1 MTPEGLTPT
10 SHIALGLLT
19 MLGQATP
26 YDLEQ
31 TAPGASGHCRTTGSR
46 QVGACRYLTEEQ
58 EPDGRRRKSY
68 GFPDPGRQTLGIWLA
83 NPTPKLRDG
92 GFWTEHAA

>member
-1 MTPEGLTPT
+1 MTPGATPT
-10 SHIALGLLT
+10 SHIVLGLLA

-46 QVGACRYLTEEQ
+46 QVGACRYLTEGQ

-68 GFPDPGRQTLGIWLA
+68 GFPTLAVRRWGIWLA
-83 NPTPKLRDG
+83 NPTPKLRDR